1 MLKPEITLAHEFVE
15 FLPANIQEG
24 KLYISIPYATAT
36 HKCCCGCGNEV
47 ITPLSPTDWK
57 LIFDGESVS
66 LDPSIGN
73 WSFDC
78 RSHYWIKRNRVVWA
92 EAWSKEQIE
101 GGRTYDRLSKSS
113 HYGQKTEQFVPEESQ
128 IPETQL
134 ASESQVSK
142 GFWFKLKAL
151 WPF

>member
-15 FLPANIQEG
+15 FLPRDIQEG
-24 KLYISIPYATAT
+24 KLYISIPYATAI

-47 ITPLSPTDWK
+47 VTPLSPTDWK

-78 RSHYWIKRNRVVWA
+78 RSHYWIKRNRIVWA
-92 EAWSKEQIE
+92 EAWSEKQIE
-101 GGRTYDRLSKSS
+101 GCRAYDRLSKSKQYS
-113 HYGQKTEQFVPEESQ
+113 REQLAPEEPS
-128 IPETQL
+128 IAETQTV
-134 ASESQVSK
+134 SESQVPN
-142 GFWFKLKAL
+142 GFWSKLKAL
-151 WPF
+151 WPFY